1 MVSADKVFILDRG
14 VKAFEGTPREV
25 FSKGDMLKDLMLE
38 PPYATK
44 VAYELKKS
52 GKIKNEKILTLDEL
66 VEEICQ

>member
-1 MVSADKVFILDRG
+1 
-14 VKAFEGTPREV
+14 
-25 FSKGDMLKDLMLE
+25 MLKDLMLE
-38 PPYATK
+38 LPYATK